1 MDRIVELRVEEG
13 GERVDRYVAERVP
26 ELSRAQV
33 QRLLEEGT
41 VTVEGVVPKASYRVR
56 PGDVILV
63 RVPPPAPTDLIPE
76 PMPLEVLYED
86 DDLVAINKPAGL
98 AVHPSPGHPSG
109 TLVNALLA
117 HCADL
122 SGIGGALRPGIVHRL
137 DKDTS
142 GLILVAKHDAAHR
155 HLQSQFKG
163 RSVSKIYLALVEG
176 QLTPARGR
184 IEAPLG
190 RDPRQ
195 RKRMRVISVSEG
207 GREAMTEYR
216 VLEVLK
222 GTTLVEVHPITG
234 RTHQIRVHLSAV
246 GHPVVGDRLYGFR
259 RGWPGLERQ
268 FLHAWKLTF
277 RLPSTG
283 KPITL
288 VAPLPADLRQVLQAL
303 GSKFNVKRET

>member
-1 MDRIVELRVEEG
+1 MDRVVELRVEEG

-41 VTVEGVVPKASYRVR
+41 VTVDGVVPKASYRVR

-63 RVPPPAPTDLIPE
+63 RVPPPAPMDLIPE

-98 AVHPSPGHPSG
+98 TVHPSPGHPSG

-117 HCADL
+117 HCTDL

-163 RSVSKIYLALVEG
+163 RAVSKIYLALVEG

-259 RGWPGLERQ
+259 RGWPGLDRQ

-288 VAPLPADLRQVLQAL
+288 VAPLPADLRQVLQVL
-303 GSKFNVKRET
+303 GSGFKT

>member
-1 MDRIVELRVEEG
+1 VELRVEEG
-13 GERVDRYVAERVP
+13 GERVDRFVAEHVP

-41 VTVEGVVPKASYRVR
+41 VTVDGVVPKASYRVR

-63 RVPPPAPTDLIPE
+63 QVPPPAPTNLTPE

-86 DDLVAINKPAGL
+86 NDLVAINKPAGL

-117 HCADL
+117 RCTDL

-155 HLQSQFKG
+155 HLQGQFKG
-163 RSVSKIYLALVEG
+163 RAVSKVYLALVEG
-176 QLTPARGR
+176 ELTPTRGR
-184 IEAPLG
+184 IEAPIG

-195 RKRMRVISVSEG
+195 RQRMRIISVSEG
-207 GREAMTEYR
+207 GREAVTEYR
-216 VLEVLK
+216 VLEALK
-222 GTTLVEVHPITG
+222 GTTLVEVHPLTG

-246 GHPVVGDRLYGFR
+246 GHPIVGDRLYGFR
-259 RGWPGLERQ
+259 RGWPGLDRQ

-277 RLPSTG
+277 HLPSTG
-283 KPITL
+283 NPVTL

-303 GSKFNVKRET
+303 GSEFGVNRET